1 MRRRT
6 RKLVQILALPCTVK
20 NLSNSMLK
28 KYVLQRTI
36 KNLSNSMLKKH
47 GKVTVDYFQCL
58 PAIITEITERYKNN
72 GKTIT

>member
-1 MRRRT
+1 
-6 RKLVQILALPCTVK
+6 
-20 NLSNSMLK
+20 MLK